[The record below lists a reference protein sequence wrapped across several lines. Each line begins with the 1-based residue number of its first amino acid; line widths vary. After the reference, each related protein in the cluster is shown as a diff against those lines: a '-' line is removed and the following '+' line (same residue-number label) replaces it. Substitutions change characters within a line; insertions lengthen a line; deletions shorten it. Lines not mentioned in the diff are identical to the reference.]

1 MCVIETNGMLL
12 CDECW
17 ADAWK
22 RCPKGTRFAV
32 RNPRVKEEEWM
43 ICRLCA
49 ADGEYALARRTIAA
63 MESALRKIGTPEA
76 LAALALAEGVR
87 NG

>member
-1 MCVIETNGMLL
+1 MCVIETNGML
-12 CDECW
+12 
-17 ADAWK
+17 
-22 RCPKGTRFAV
+22 
-32 RNPRVKEEEWM
+32 
-43 ICRLCA
+43 
-49 ADGEYALARRTIAA
+49 